1 MRKRNLVNKMTALVL
16 AGTMTASLA
25 ACGGGQGAASGG
37 GASEATENTS
47 KAAEGADTAA
57 PSGEKT
63 KITYWAPFSG
73 GDGDIM
79 TALVDEFNA
88 QSPTTEVEFMIIKS
102 EEYYTKLLAAMTSDS
117 APTVA
122 VNHITRI
129 KEYVTDELLEPL
141 DSLAADASVDWTG
154 FTKRLQEAS
163 QVDGTH
169 YCMPM
174 DTHLLLMHFNTDEF
188 EKMGLLEDDGTV
200 IVPDGEEAF
209 FEYFEKVKAD
219 SGKMPLSGTS
229 MNGLPMYVWYTLLTQ
244 FGGDVCDADGK
255 TATLDSDANRK
266 ALEIMMR
273 MVDSEIWPKNQK
285 NGAELFTGN
294 VAVATIN
301 GDWAI
306 PTFEGTNGLNFVS
319 MSFPQLGTTKSVYA
333 DSHTLV
339 IPKNANLT
347 DAEKTSAMEF
357 MKWITDN
364 TGKWAQSG
372 HIPSRTSV
380 MESEEFKALPYRE
393 NYAESANYAK
403 FYPQVCGV
411 AGLTEMTYRELAA
424 MIAGEQDVQA
434 TMDHMQ
440 EQFQEILD
448 SYNR

>member
-1 MRKRNLVNKMTALVL
+1 MRKRNLVKKMTALVL

-163 QVDGTH
+163 QWMAPT
-169 YCMPM
+169 
-174 DTHLLLMHFNTDEF
+174 
-188 EKMGLLEDDGTV
+188 
-200 IVPDGEEAF
+200 
-209 FEYFEKVKAD
+209 
-219 SGKMPLSGTS
+219 
-229 MNGLPMYVWYTLLTQ
+229 
-244 FGGDVCDADGK
+244 
-255 TATLDSDANRK
+255 TACP
-266 ALEIMMR
+266 
-273 MVDSEIWPKNQK
+273 W
-285 NGAELFTGN
+285 
-294 VAVATIN
+294 
-301 GDWAI
+301 I
-306 PTFEGTNGLNFVS
+306 P
-319 MSFPQLGTTKSVYA
+319 
-333 DSHTLV
+333 
-339 IPKNANLT
+339 I
-347 DAEKTSAMEF
+347 
-357 MKWITDN
+357 
-364 TGKWAQSG
+364 
-372 HIPSRTSV
+372 
-380 MESEEFKALPYRE
+380 
-393 NYAESANYAK
+393 
-403 FYPQVCGV
+403 CC
-411 AGLTEMTYRELAA
+411 
-424 MIAGEQDVQA
+424 
-434 TMDHMQ
+434 
-440 EQFQEILD
+440 
-448 SYNR
+448 